1 MRFANRIASTVIFAG
16 ILTALLASPPT
27 ASATAAV
34 ETHTAMVCLRPTSS
48 HAMQAMAT
56 RYACG
61 LHHLRGQELETTF
74 MAAMI
79 PHHVAAV
86 AMARL
91 ELARGT
97 HPQLKAMARQIIASQ
112 NAQIGQMTNWLHAWY
127 DLTPAQ
133 ARARA
138 PADMRKMLD
147 SMAADMRQMTT
158 RLAAVPAGPG
168 FDRTFMEAMIPHHEM
183 AVIASR
189 MVSGRA
195 DHSRLR
201 TLASQII
208 TSQSA
213 EIRQMRAWLRAWYGI
228 NA

>member
-1 MRFANRIASTVIFAG
+1 MRFANRIASTGIFAG

-48 HAMQAMAT
+48 HAMQAMGT

-97 HPQLKAMARQIIASQ
+97 HPQPKAMGRLIIARQNPQ
-112 NAQIGQMTNWLHAWY
+112 NGQMTNRLHACY
-127 DLTPAQ
+127 GLNPPP

-138 PADMRKMLD
+138 PPR
-147 SMAADMRQMTT
+147 
-158 RLAAVPAGPG
+158 
-168 FDRTFMEAMIPHHEM
+168 
-183 AVIASR
+183 
-189 MVSGRA
+189 
-195 DHSRLR
+195 
-201 TLASQII
+201 
-208 TSQSA
+208 
-213 EIRQMRAWLRAWYGI
+213 IRRSVRHVGGH
-228 NA
+228 